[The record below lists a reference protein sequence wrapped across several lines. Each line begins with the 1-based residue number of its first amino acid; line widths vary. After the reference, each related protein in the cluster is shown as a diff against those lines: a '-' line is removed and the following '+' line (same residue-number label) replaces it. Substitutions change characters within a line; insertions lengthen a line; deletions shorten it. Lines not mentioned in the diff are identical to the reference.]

1 MAMLISYMTTVI
13 SFIIYILIPF
23 LFVLGVL
30 VFFHE
35 LGHFLVAKK
44 AGIKVERFSLGFP
57 PKMFGFK
64 VGETEYCISWIPFGG
79 YVKLAG
85 MSDIGYEEVHGDP
98 WEFMSKPIWMRMSVI
113 AAGPLM
119 NFLLAILIFFTILCF
134 MGKTIYNTT
143 VISRIDWDSTA
154 QSDGFKSGDQ
164 ILSVGGKSV
173 ENWDDIAEAF
183 QKESAKGT
191 ASVEVERGDE
201 ILFISVNLEADLGI
215 EPFVS
220 SKIGS
225 VSKDWPAQKM
235 GLESGDVITSVEG
248 EAIKEWSDVS
258 RSIRKRPMEKITL
271 EWIRNG
277 KEMSGTAVS
286 NTKVVY
292 EPDERYINI
301 NKLVE
306 GTLSSFDEKI
316 KDKEVIIT
324 RSLAHMPMIGGDE
337 DRLKG
342 LMSSLVERSLRS
354 ISQGG
359 ELTIRTEFTE
369 SPQNEK
375 EAALAILNVTAS
387 KVYAEAMEKIEEN
400 RTDRY
405 TIVRENGELEGIVEI
420 ERSVQ
425 GQVAELTLYQEYG
438 IIGIGPAPDFVYV
451 PIGLLEAAHGS
462 IGRTLLITKFIGANI
477 KKLIVGGASLKELG
491 GPITIA
497 RMAGDSARS
506 GLVDLFTFMAVISIN
521 LGILN
526 ILPIPALDGGHLMFL
541 TFEGIFRRQLSTRQ
555 KEVTQQVGVALLLF
569 LMIYVTFNDIVRIL
583 E

>member
-1 MAMLISYMTTVI
+1 MAMLISYVTTVI
-13 SFIIYILIPF
+13 SFIITVITPF

-44 AGIKVERFSLGFP
+44 AGIRVERFSLGFP
-57 PKMFGFK
+57 PKMFGFMI
-64 VGETEYCISWIPFGG
+64 GETEYCISWIPFGG

-85 MSDIGYEEVHGDP
+85 MSDIGYEEVRGDP

-119 NFLLAILIFFTILCF
+119 NFLLAVLIFFAILCF
-134 MGKTIYNTT
+134 IGKTTYNTT
-143 VISRIDWDSTA
+143 VIGQIGWDSSA
-154 QSDGFKSGDQ
+154 QSAGLKSGDQ

-183 QKESAKGT
+183 QKESAKGMT
-191 ASVEVERGDE
+191 SVEVLRGNE
-201 ILFISVNLEADLGI
+201 TLFLNVNIEEDLGI
-215 EPFVS
+215 DPFMS
-220 SKIGS
+220 SKIGL

-235 GLESGDVITSVEG
+235 GLDSGDVITSVEG
-248 EAIKEWSDVS
+248 EAIKEWPDVS
-258 RSIRKRPMEKITL
+258 RSIRKRPMEEITL

-277 KEMSGTAVS
+277 EKMSGAAV
-286 NTKVVY
+286 TKTRIVY
-292 EPDERYINI
+292 EPDERNVDL
-301 NKLVE
+301 NKLVDSS
-306 GTLSSFDEKI
+306 LSSFDKKTKEK
-316 KDKEVIIT
+316 KVIIK
-324 RSLAHMPMIGGDE
+324 RFLAHMPMIGSDE
-337 DRLKG
+337 DHLNG
-342 LMSSLVERSLRS
+342 LISSLVERSLNF
-354 ISQGG
+354 ISQDG
-359 ELTIRTEFTE
+359 ELTIRTQFTE

-375 EAALAILNVTAS
+375 EAALAIFRIEAS
-387 KVYAEAMEKIEEN
+387 RVYPEVIGQTEGG

-405 TIVRENGELEGIVEI
+405 TIRGEDGELEGIVAI

-438 IIGIGPAPDFVYV
+438 IIGIKSAADYV

-462 IGRTLLITKFIGANI
+462 IGRTLFIMKIIGAMI
-477 KKLIVGGASLKELG
+477 KNLIVGEASLKQLG

-497 RMAGDSARS
+497 RMAGDSAQS
-506 GLVDLFTFMAVISIN
+506 GLEQLFTFMAVISIN

-526 ILPIPALDGGHLMFL
+526 MLPIPALDGGHLMFL
-541 TFEGIFRRQLSTRQ
+541 TFEGIFRRQLSIRQ
-555 KEVTQQVGVALLLF
+555 KEVVQQVGVALLLF